1 MVNLVCGH
9 VKEHAKLTVLATRI
23 KTINYFCKQRWIQVK
38 KKFELVTN
46 LKEQHM

>member
-9 VKEHAKLTVLATRI
+9 VQEHAKFMVLATRI
-23 KTINYFCKQRWIQVK
+23 KTIDSFCKQRWIQVK